1 VIGGAAATNAEA
13 AEVIHTML
21 RSVVVVRGEVPMPP
35 RELLPLRVPAN
46 NATGVTEEV

>member
-1 VIGGAAATNAEA
+1 
-13 AEVIHTML
+13 VIHTML

-46 NATGVTEEV
+46 NAPGVTEEV